1 MLKTLVRTNVLNT
14 VHKNVKNIRPRN
26 FSSQQ
31 TEIHKITELKNT
43 KKCVECTNFT
53 SCPNKEISDKLTY
66 INNNIIHHNETFI
79 ISTVLAFILVSVYR

>member
-14 VHKNVKNIRPRN
+14 VHKNAKNIRLRN
-26 FSSQQ
+26 FSNQQ
-31 TEIHKITELKNT
+31 AQIDKISEVKNT
-43 KKCVECTNFT
+43 KKCVDCTNFT
-53 SCPNKEISDKLTY
+53 SCPNKEISDKLTD